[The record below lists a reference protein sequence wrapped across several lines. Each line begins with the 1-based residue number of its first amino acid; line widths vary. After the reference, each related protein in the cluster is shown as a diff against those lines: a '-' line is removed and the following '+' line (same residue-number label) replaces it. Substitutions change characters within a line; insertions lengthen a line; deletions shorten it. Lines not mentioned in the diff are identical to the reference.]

1 MKPTKVQ
8 SSLFYEE
15 FGRGDTL
22 CLLHGFLENRK
33 MWLPFI
39 EQLSLNNHII
49 IVDLPGHGNTEV
61 LSGDNTMSKMA
72 VALQV
77 LFDNL
82 GVTQVK
88 FVGHSMGGYVAL
100 AFAALFPEK
109 TTGVCLLN
117 STPEADTD
125 ARRQLRQHG
134 IAVAQKNYK
143 AMISMSVA
151 NLFSKELRAKFKEE
165 ISYTKEEALK
175 TPIEGYIACQNG
187 MSLRFE
193 NTVLWKQ
200 AHFKKW
206 MILGDQDTLISAE
219 KMQENF
225 DDFDVE
231 INVLAGGHML
241 TIENFDAVLALL
253 LNF

>member
-1 MKPTKVQ
+1 MKSTKVQ

-39 EQLSLNNHII
+39 DQLSIKNHVI

-61 LSGDNTMSKMA
+61 LPGDNTMSKMA
-72 VALQV
+72 VALQG

-82 GVTQVK
+82 GVAKVK

-100 AFAALFPEK
+100 AYADLFPER

-125 ARRQLRQHG
+125 TRKELRQHG
-134 IAVAQKNYK
+134 IAVAQKNYE

-151 NLFSKELRAKFKEE
+151 NLFSKESRGKLKEE
-165 ISYTKEEALK
+165 ISYTKREALR
-175 TPIEGYIACQNG
+175 TPVEGYVACQQG
-187 MSLRFE
+187 MSLRSD

-206 MILGDQDTLISAE
+206 MILGAQDTLISAD

-225 DDFDVE
+225 GGFDVE
-231 INVLAGGHML
+231 INILAGGHML
-241 TIENFDAVLALL
+241 NIENYDAVLALL
-253 LNF
+253 SNF